1 MVSLSIM
8 VYYPV
13 SKTRTMFVKIM
24 YRGLAQMKSI
34 IDDMEVAE
42 ISQALESN
50 AEVSYPGSITP

>member
-1 MVSLSIM
+1 
-8 VYYPV
+8 
-13 SKTRTMFVKIM
+13 MFVKIM

-50 AEVSYPGSITP
+50 A